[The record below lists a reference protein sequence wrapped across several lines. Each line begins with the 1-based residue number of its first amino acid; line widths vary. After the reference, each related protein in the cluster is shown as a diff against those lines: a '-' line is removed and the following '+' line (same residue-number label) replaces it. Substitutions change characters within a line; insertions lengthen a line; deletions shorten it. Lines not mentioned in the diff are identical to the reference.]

1 MPIGIKL
8 AKKGL
13 GLLGKKLRKQ
23 AWVKS
28 ELKSGTSPV
37 KIKQMS
43 KPSYLG
49 KELRK
54 EPWVKATLK
63 RGWHPGVIKDRAKEF
78 AEIKADRILKKKNIE
93 RIRQLDPKVYGK
105 DIATFGS
112 GIKKKQIKKIFPKG
126 KK

>member
-1 MPIGIKL
+1 MAGIGKAI
-8 AKKGL
+8 KGL

-54 EPWVKATLK
+54 KPWVKATLK
-63 RGWHPGVIKDRAKEF
+63 RGWHPGVIKDRAKER
-78 AEIKADRILKKKNIE
+78 AENVADRILKKKNIE
-93 RIRQLDPKVYGK
+93 RIRQLPESIGGK
-105 DIATFGS
+105 
-112 GIKKKQIKKIFPKG
+112 GIKDFGRGRK
-126 KK
+126 

>member
-43 KPSYLG
+43 KPAYLG

-63 RGWHPGVIKDRAKEF
+63 RGHHPGWIKDKAKGF

-93 RIRQLDPKVYGK
+93 RIRQLPESIGGK
-105 DIATFGS
+105 
-112 GIKKKQIKKIFPKG
+112 GIKDFGKG
-126 KK
+126 KQ

>member
-1 MPIGIKL
+1 MAVIKGIKL

-13 GLLGKKLRKQ
+13 GLLGKNLKKK

-28 ELKSGTSPV
+28 ELKSGTSLV

-54 EPWVKATLK
+54 KPWVKATLK
-63 RGWHPGVIKDRAKEF
+63 RGWHPGVIKDRAKEIG
-78 AEIKADRILKKKNIE
+78 EIKADRILKKKNIE
-93 RIRQLDPKVYGK
+93 RIRQLPESIGGK
-105 DIATFGS
+105 
-112 GIKKKQIKKIFPKG
+112 GIKDFGRG
-126 KK
+126 KR